1 MESPSYNSDLL
12 VAHTLRKLIDA
23 CDMIAQWNVNVT
35 STENYTC
42 SPEGMQVM
50 AATCMLLEA
59 IGEGVKKIDKLTP
72 GFLGQEP
79 EIPWREIKGLRDHI
93 AHGYFNL
100 DAEIIYDVA
109 VKELPALKSALERL
123 IELLNLDADR

>member
-1 MESPSYNSDLL
+1 MESRSYNCDII
-12 VAHTLRKLIDA
+12 VEHTLRKLIEA
-23 CDMIAQWNVNVT
+23 CEMIERWNRNVT
-35 STENYTC
+35 STEDYTG

-72 GFLGQEP
+72 GLLEREP

-100 DAEIIYDVA
+100 DAEIIFDVA
-109 VKELPALKSALERL
+109 VEELPALRAALERL
-123 IELLNLDADR
+123 IGIIRI

>member
-1 MESPSYNSDLL
+1 MASRSYNSDIL
-12 VAHTLRKLIDA
+12 VEHTLRKLIEA
-23 CDMIAQWNVNVT
+23 CDLISRWNKNI
-35 STENYTC
+35 SSADDYTG

-59 IGEGVKKIDKLTP
+59 IGEGVKKIDKLNP
-72 GFLGQEP
+72 GLLEREP

-109 VKELPALKSALERL
+109 VQELPVVKPALSRL
-123 IELLNLDADR
+123 IGLLDFDSFE